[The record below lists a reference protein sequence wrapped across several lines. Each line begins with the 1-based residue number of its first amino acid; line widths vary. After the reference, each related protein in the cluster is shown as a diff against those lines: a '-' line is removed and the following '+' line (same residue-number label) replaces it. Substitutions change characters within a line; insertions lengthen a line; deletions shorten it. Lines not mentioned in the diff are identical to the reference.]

1 MAKDVVKVSGFKELD
16 AALGELT
23 KVTARNVLFRT
34 AEKSMEPMREKMK
47 YFAPYDAHDRDGDGK
62 HLEDTMTTER
72 VKAKRAR
79 GSVKYQA
86 SDGVEVMTGPAPKG
100 KRARANAG
108 WQEDGTSKM
117 EANSYVL
124 PAFDSEGMATVD
136 RVREN
141 LLIELD
147 KTTDRI
153 RKRNGL

>member
-1 MAKDVVKVSGFKELD
+1 MAKDVVKVSGLKELD

-47 YFAPYDAHDRDGDGK
+47 YFAPYDPYDRDQDGQ
-62 HLEDTMTTER
+62 HLEDTMKTER

-79 GSVKYQA
+79 GSVRYQA

-117 EANSYVL
+117 EPNSYVL
-124 PAFDSEGMATVD
+124 PAFDSEGMATVG
-136 RVREN
+136 RVRDGLATEVR
-141 LLIELD
+141 
-147 KTTDRI
+147 KTVNAI
-153 RKRNGL
+153 RQRNGG